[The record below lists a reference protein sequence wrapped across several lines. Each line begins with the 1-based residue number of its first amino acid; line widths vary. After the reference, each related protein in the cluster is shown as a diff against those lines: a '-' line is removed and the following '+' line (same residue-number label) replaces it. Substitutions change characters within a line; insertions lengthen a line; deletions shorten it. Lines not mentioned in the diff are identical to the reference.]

1 MGEILDKQD
10 YISYL
15 DRLIRDTKNY
25 NISDYEFTMR
35 QLESDA
41 YVDRDIIRYDVF
53 RRKKGLEDF
62 YGTRELQIPDKEY
75 TSVLNLEHLKIY
87 KGNLLYIEEVEFSP
101 TQFEYKFTV
110 DDKEV
115 SYRISEDKVYMIEST
130 EIKNN
135 SNLFFDIKH
144 KKLIT
149 MEGKD
154 FAEYEED

>member
-1 MGEILDKQD
+1 MDKQD

>member
-1 MGEILDKQD
+1 MDKQD

-62 YGTRELQIPDKEY
+62 YGTRELQVPDKEY

-101 TQFEYKFTV
+101 NQFEYKFTV